1 VLALPLAI
9 PWTLAIIMALLDGR
23 KSWIGWIA
31 VLGLAANLAVF
42 IWIALTVAQTGT
54 ILVVAGGWPSQ
65 IGITLRADPLGVLFG
80 MLSNGVLL
88 AALLYQVLVGV
99 KARIFPSLVLFIS
112 AGLSGLFLTGDVFN
126 FYVFFE
132 ISMISAFVITSYGEH
147 ARQMRATL
155 IFVTVN
161 LIGSVLFLGAVAA
174 IYHTTGTLDMRE
186 VAVRL
191 EAVHPSSVA
200 LIGAIL
206 LAAFGLKIG
215 LFPFHSWLPPV
226 YRDSRPA
233 VAAILSGAL
242 ANIGSYGLLRFGGE
256 IVSGALQMGTPIL
269 LLLGTASIVYGA
281 VLAISR
287 FPTSEVL
294 AYSSIGQAGYILIAL
309 AIGGPV
315 GLAAAVL
322 YAVINAMNKTLLFL
336 SAGLSGWLVG
346 GAFAIGALS
355 VAGIPPAAGFF
366 GKAAVFRAGVEQG
379 SFTLVGLVFLGGA
392 LSLVYMFQ
400 IYQRDFWARD
410 SWPGVSPLPA
420 RGLVLLLAGLVI
432 GLGLWPEPL
441 LASSSSAAE
450 ALLGGL
456 R

>member
-9 PWTLAIIMALLDGR
+9 PWTLAIVVALLDGR
-23 KSWIGWIA
+23 KSWIGWVA
-31 VLGLAANLAVF
+31 VLGLAANVGVF
-42 IWIALTVAQTGT
+42 AWIAFTVTQTGT
-54 ILVVAGGWPSQ
+54 ILMVAGNWPSQ

-80 MLSNGVLL
+80 LLSNSVLL
-88 AALLYQVLVGV
+88 AALLYQVLIGIR
-99 KARIFPSLVLFIS
+99 AQLFPALVLFIA

-186 VAVRL
+186 VALRL
-191 EAVHPSSVA
+191 EAVHPNAVA
-200 LIGAIL
+200 IIGAVL

-242 ANIGSYGLLRFGGE
+242 ANIGSYGLLRFGAE
-256 IVSGALQMGTPIL
+256 ILSGALQLGTPVL

-281 VLAISR
+281 VLAVSR

-309 AIGGPV
+309 AVGGPLGV
-315 GLAAAVL
+315 AAAVI

-336 SAGLSGWLVG
+336 SSGLSGWLVG

-379 SFTLVGLVFLGGA
+379 SFALVGLVFLGGA

-400 IYQRDFWARD
+400 IYQRDFWAREGWQK
-410 SWPGVSPLPA
+410 SSPLAA
-420 RGLVLLLAGLVI
+420 RGLVLVLAGIVLF
-432 GLGLWPEPL
+432 LGLWPEPL
-441 LASSSSAAE
+441 LASSGSAAN
-450 ALLGGL
+450 ALLGGV